1 MIKFHAHPFEF
12 IQCFFNINR
21 LGASGCASHPNPALL
36 AEKDTALV
44 RGYIQSP
51 LPGLLLRAGA

>member
-36 AEKDTALV
+36 ADAEGIHTGKITALV
-44 RGYIQSP
+44 TW
-51 LPGLLLRAGA
+51 